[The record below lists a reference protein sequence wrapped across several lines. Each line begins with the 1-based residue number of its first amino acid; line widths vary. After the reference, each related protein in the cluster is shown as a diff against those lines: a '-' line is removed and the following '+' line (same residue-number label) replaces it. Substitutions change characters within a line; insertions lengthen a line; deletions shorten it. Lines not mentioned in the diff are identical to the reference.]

1 MKRCEMNLIQEEQKA
16 SRKFFIKTLKTE
28 EGIEIAELT
37 HENVALVEAMI
48 RYDSDYSNSS
58 NTESN
63 TSSAYWLMELKKE
76 VIEKNK
82 SEFHYSKIIENC
94 VQYID
99 SENSTHLTAD
109 GVGRKQMSERLMKL
123 DRAKLVEYLRYPE
136 KENYKLIEIL
146 TEKTVP
152 EESKYYGRR
161 NFSFATKFCHY
172 ACFYLFEG
180 QQEQDNFSIYDS
192 IVVKNLPDYA
202 KYFKTELKED
212 YKSNYK
218 VYITTIDAIRA
229 KGKELISRNGFDH
242 LLWYFHKAR

>member
-1 MKRCEMNLIQEEQKA
+1 MNVIRAEQDDSNKY
-16 SRKFFIKTLKTE
+16 FIKTLKTD

-58 NTESN
+58 NSESK
-63 TSSAYWLMELKKE
+63 TSSAYWLKELKKE
-76 VIEKNK
+76 VFGNNNNK
-82 SEFHYSKIIENC
+82 SHYWEIIEMC

-99 SENSTHLTAD
+99 SENSTHLNAD
-109 GVGRKQMSERLMKL
+109 GVGRKQMSERLAKL
-123 DRAKLVEYLRYPE
+123 NKAKLVEYLRHPE

-146 TEKTVP
+146 AEKTVP
-152 EESKYYGRR
+152 EDSTYHGRK

-180 QQEQDNFSIYDS
+180 LQEQDNFSIYDS
-192 IVVKNLPDYA
+192 IVAKNLPNYA
-202 KYFKTELKED
+202 KHFKTKLEKGYNL
-212 YKSNYK
+212 NYK
-218 VYITTIDAIRA
+218 AYITTIDAIRA